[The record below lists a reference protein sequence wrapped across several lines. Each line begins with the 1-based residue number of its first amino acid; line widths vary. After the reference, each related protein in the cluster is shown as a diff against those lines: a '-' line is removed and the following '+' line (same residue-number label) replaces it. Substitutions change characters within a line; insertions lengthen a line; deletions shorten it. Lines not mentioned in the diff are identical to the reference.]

1 MGNFSICRLVASC
14 QSYKLQQTCPV
25 HQVAASLL
33 KSGLLLLFISDLQTC
48 WNNYQVLT
56 INLQQFCQQLSIDLS
71 STKCCMPCHAT
82 ERLPTMLLTE
92 GCPLCKW
99 IKNSAKPFIRI
110 CAYGSTIWHT
120 YWGKIDCSSV
130 SCEWNWTNGSTLE
143 ADNETYETLKSTL
156 TPGRPFS
163 MLSNAKVVKL
173 STNVAVNP
181 PCKVPPAF
189 WCSSSTV
196 NSHTILP
203 GSAAMIRT

>member
-1 MGNFSICRLVASC
+1 MQTCCKSSILQVATNLSSSSNCSKSVKIRLVA
-14 QSYKLQQTCPV
+14 TF
-25 HQVAASLL
+25 HFRFADML
-33 KSGLLLLFISDLQTC
+33 KQLPSF
-48 WNNYQVLT
+48 NNQLATILSTTFNRLVINKVLHA
-56 INLQQFCQQLSIDLS
+56 
-71 STKCCMPCHAT
+71 MPCNWKVAHYVAHWRVSPVQVNQ
-82 ERLPTMLLTE
+82 EF
-92 GCPLCKW
+92 
-99 IKNSAKPFIRI
+99 NQAFHRI
-110 CAYGSTIWHT
+110 CAYGSTIWQT